1 MNSLPNL
8 FPDPKII
15 IALDFADINQV
26 LRIVDQLHPH
36 HCRLKIGNELFTQAG
51 TAIVKLLIDRGFS
64 IFLDLK
70 FHDIP
75 NTVAKACSA
84 AADLGL
90 WMLDLHTLGGPKMM
104 EAAAETLQ
112 KRQGPKPLLIGVTLL
127 TSHEPK
133 DMPELGLSE
142 NIPEHVRRLS
152 LLAKNCGLDGVVC
165 SPIEA
170 DAVREQCGEHFCL
183 VTPGI
188 RPLMA
193 AANDQSRIMTPTA
206 AIAAGANYLVIGRPI
221 TQAPDPW
228 QALQTIER
236 QLTEGR

>member
-1 MNSLPNL
+1 MNHPPVL

-15 IALDFADINQV
+15 IALDFADTNEV
-26 LRIVDQLHPH
+26 LRIVDPLDPAR
-36 HCRLKIGNELFTQAG
+36 CRLKIGNELFTHGG
-51 TAIVKLLIDRGFS
+51 TAIVKLLMDRGFS

-84 AADLGL
+84 AADLGV
-90 WMLDLHTLGGPKMM
+90 WMVDVHTLGGPKMM
-104 EAAAETLQ
+104 EAASEALQ
-112 KRQGPKPLLIGVTLL
+112 KRQGPKPLLIGVTIL

-133 DMPELGLSE
+133 DMPAVGLCE
-142 NIPEHVRRLS
+142 DIPAQVLRLA
-152 LLAKNCGLDGVVC
+152 LLTKNCGVDGVVC
-165 SPIEA
+165 SAIEA
-170 DAVREQCGEHFCL
+170 QILREQCGDRFCL

-193 AANDQSRIMTPTA
+193 ATHDQSRIMTPKA

-221 TQAPDPW
+221 TEARDPQ
-228 QALQTIER
+228 QALQAIEDEVM
-236 QLTEGR
+236 TG